1 MRKLLYAALL
11 LLAVQTLNAQGRLG
25 VKVGGNLSLVN
36 SDLDKTLDYDNPG
49 LGWSAGLY
57 YKIPVS
63 NKWSVQTEIL
73 YSTQQSEETY
83 YFSKLKLNYIQVPVL
98 FQLSSGTKGFVFFAG
113 PQLNFISG
121 TKIVPRS
128 GAEIKDNA
136 RFVQTDFG
144 AALGLGTRPKP
155 GHFGFDVRAFRGITN
170 IFKAPYDNSNK
181 SRNTQVTVSLLY
193 AFGKK

>member
-11 LLAVQTLNAQGRLG
+11 LLAVQTLNAQDRLG
-25 VKVGGNLSLVN
+25 FKAGGNLSLVN

-49 LGWSAGLY
+49 VGWSAGLY

-63 NKWSVQTEIL
+63 KNWSVQPEIL
-73 YSTQQSEETY
+73 YSTQQSQETY
-83 YFSKLKLNYIQVPVL
+83 YFSKLKLNYVQVPVL
-98 FQLSSGTKGFVFFAG
+98 FQLRSGDKGFVFFAG

-121 TKIVPRS
+121 TKIKPKT

-155 GHFGFDVRAFRGITN
+155 GHFGFDVRAFRGLTN

-181 SRNTQVTVSLLY
+181 SRNTQLTISVLY

>member
-25 VKVGGNLSLVN
+25 FKAGGNLSLVN
-36 SDLDKTLDYDNPG
+36 SDLDKTLDYDKPG
-49 LGWSAGLY
+49 VGWSAGLY
-57 YKIPVS
+57 YKIPVTD
-63 NKWSVQTEIL
+63 KWSVQTEIQ

-83 YFSKLKLNYIQVPVL
+83 YFSKLKLNYVQVPVL
-98 FQLSSGTKGFVFFAG
+98 FQLNSGNKGFVFFAG
-113 PQLNFISG
+113 PQLNFVSG
-121 TKIVPRS
+121 TKIKTNA

-144 AALGLGTRPKP
+144 AAFGLGTRPKP
-155 GHFGFDVRAFRGITN
+155 GHFGFDVRAFKGITN

-181 SRNTQVTVSLLY
+181 SRNLQVAISLLY